1 MTSESLATRVLVTN
15 DDGIDGE
22 GLRVLT
28 ATLVAHGYD
37 PIVIAPDSDYSGA
50 GTSIISRA
58 SSTSFS
64 GTSREI
70 AYERRVL
77 AEAPDVEAYAVAAP
91 PAMCA
96 LLAMRG
102 AFGEPADMVASG
114 TNWGLNTGGAVR
126 HSGTVSAAITGAAF
140 GVPAIAVSAEHKFDD
155 HDAPLRFDTA
165 AEVAVQMLKL
175 LPASGHSVLNINVP
189 RCDLSELA
197 GIAGASV
204 SQVSRYRS
212 FVEEK
217 TDSVLKMGFM
227 TTDDQVEPGSD
238 TALVMAGFA
247 AVSSLVGTT
256 SIDCSDLISRVTEP
270 VA

>member
-1 MTSESLATRVLVTN
+1 MTQRVLVTN

-37 PIVIAPDSDYSGA
+37 PIVVAPDSDYSGA
-50 GTSIISRA
+50 GTSIISR
-58 SSTSFS
+58 SSTSFT

-70 AYERRVL
+70 TYEKRTL
-77 AEAPDVEAYAVAAP
+77 IEAPDVEAYAVSAP

-102 AFGEPADMVASG
+102 AFGERADLVASG

-126 HSGTVSAAITGAAF
+126 HSGTVSAAITAGSF

-155 HDAPLRFDTA
+155 LEAPLRFDTA
-165 AEVAVQMLKL
+165 AEVAVQLLKL
-175 LPASGHSVLNINVP
+175 LPSSNHGVLNINVP
-189 RCDLSELA
+189 RCDMRELA
-197 GIAGASV
+197 GIAPASV

-212 FVEEK
+212 YVQS
-217 TDSVLKMGFM
+217 DDGGVLTMGYEI
-227 TTDDQVEPGSD
+227 TDDEVEPHSD
-238 TALVMAGFA
+238 TGLVMAGFA
-247 AVSSLVGTT
+247 AVSSLLGPS
-256 SIDCSDLISRVTEP
+256 SIDCTDLIARLTEH
-270 VA
+270 AA